1 MVIRPPLRG
10 KLMDY
15 VRFSDFLRS
24 TTLATLV
31 VVLSFTGFLAVD
43 DPMPDRE
50 QLEHREMPLY
60 ATSPGHPVFGEYV
73 GAHWCGPCMSSA
85 SPSLDNLKSSNPEDF
100 TFVSFFESSSGGWPS
115 DSPIDRRNH
124 VMASSSGYPTF
135 SFADSQSSPCY
146 KVGAAGSNY
155 YDADYTAGGCMSSDT
170 SDYILS
176 LSVALD
182 SSTNQVTIDVESTY
196 IGSASSVTVY
206 LYGAVTEKV
215 GADAYDNG
223 VRPHH
228 NFRDWLLNSNEDGF
242 EQLTLT
248 PSNPVQTTWTVP
260 VNTVRAAGG
269 NTQFEN
275 FWPVIALMDGP
286 HTSYNN
292 VLTAADLGMT
302 PLVDLGI
309 SDLSADNQN
318 GNSGFVPGDIVDLTV
333 QVTNNGVDPY
343 TDGGEISVY
352 EMVGLDETY
361 VGGASIQSIQP
372 GSSQSLTVQFDT
384 SHIDTYSSGTTTF
397 RAKLS
402 GLTGDRVSSND
413 YADVSALH
421 DMPPVAN
428 QPSAVDSV
436 TIDRGDTIQFESTAL
451 SNDLVDDMSTMTPM
465 LHYALSGTDLW
476 DDQWIAS
483 SDLVGSGG
491 NARYLH
497 TINAPLSADIGEY
510 DLRIRWVD
518 AGGQTGDWVI
528 SENAFY
534 LQNGLPTILNG
545 DSPLYAGTP
554 TVKVETQERIS
565 VVGLVHDAET
575 PLSLLNIDSNSPE
588 FIEWDPSTL
597 ELVVNFNEVVR
608 DSQGNPIPQ
617 GMFVTIDDGDDTN
630 SGMMM
635 FNVIENGAPRWAPIS
650 TQSFDE
656 GGSASIS
663 LTGYLSDTDD
673 SGNQI
678 STSGLTL
685 ELISISDDSFV
696 DASVSGHSLT
706 VSSLDDDSNG
716 MVEIG
721 IRASDGSKTSDT
733 TIVFHVLNVNDA
745 PRMNMDGIDEFTV
758 EMGERITI
766 ELLDRM
772 TDIDD
777 PVEEIWATATTF
789 VPGAAQFNPI
799 TGILTMEWSEPG
811 FETVTITLEDRHGDA
826 NAYMIAVTVV
836 DNLPLLWDDDLVAS
850 FDTTEFGSNPTV
862 IIENVGTL
870 ELSDLR
876 VTWTVCN
883 SITGICHSSGVSH
896 NLGPFI
902 VNPSSGSGLGIG
914 DYVTLSVSAEDQNG
928 FDRLTEI
935 QFKVFASEP
944 VVITEP
950 EPVDDQVSDSNPE
963 MSKWLST
970 GLIVIGILLSVALVL
985 ALAIVLRRQGQE
997 PEVAI
1002 DYPSWQEDDQT
1013 YYNEPEPTVLQ
1024 TPPPPSELPP
1034 PPPKIPPLP
1043 PEGLPPGWTMEQWHY
1058 YGEEYLRRR
1067 Q

>member
-1 MVIRPPLRG
+1 
-10 KLMDY
+10 MDY

-31 VVLSFTGFLAVD
+31 VILSFTGFLAVD

-115 DSPIDRRNH
+115 DSPIDRRSH

-196 IGSASSVTVY
+196 VGSSSSVTVY

-260 VNTVRAAGG
+260 VNKVRAAGG

-286 HTSYNN
+286 HSSYNN

-309 SDLSADNQN
+309 LDLSADNQN

-402 GLTGDRVSSND
+402 GLSGDRVSSND
-413 YADVSALH
+413 YDDESALH

-428 QPSAVDSV
+428 QPSAVASV

-451 SNDLVDDMSTMTPM
+451 SNDLVDDMSTMTPI
-465 LHYALSGTDLW
+465 LHYALSGTDFW

-497 TINAPLSADIGEY
+497 TINAPLTADIGEY

-518 AGGQTGDWVI
+518 AGGQTGDWII
-528 SENAFY
+528 SESAFY

-597 ELVVNFNEVVR
+597 ELVVNFDEVVR

-617 GMFVTIDDGDDTN
+617 GMFITIDDGDDTN

-663 LTGYLSDTDD
+663 LTSYLSDTDE

-685 ELISISDDSFV
+685 ELISISDDSLV
-696 DASVSGHSLT
+696 EASVSGHSLT

-716 MVEIG
+716 MAEIV

-777 PVEEIWATATTF
+777 PTEEIWATATTF

-799 TGILTMEWSEPG
+799 TGILNMEWSEPG

-836 DNLPLLWDDDLVAS
+836 DNLPLLWDDDLVVS

-870 ELSDLR
+870 ELIDLR

-883 SITGICHSSGVSH
+883 SITGICHSAGVSH

-935 QFKVFASEP
+935 QYKVFASEP
-944 VVITEP
+944 VEITEP
-950 EPVDDQVSDSNPE
+950 EPDENQVSDSNPD

-970 GLIVIGILLSVALVL
+970 GLIVIGILLSVALIL

-997 PEVAI
+997 PEMAI
-1002 DYPSWQEDDQT
+1002 DYSSWQEDDQT
-1013 YYNEPEPTVLQ
+1013 YYREPEPPLLQ

>member
-1 MVIRPPLRG
+1 
-10 KLMDY
+10 MDY

-31 VVLSFTGFLAVD
+31 VILSFTGFLAVD

-73 GAHWCGPCMSSA
+73 GAHWCGPCMNSA

-115 DSPIDRRNH
+115 DSPIDRMNH

-196 IGSASSVTVY
+196 VGSASSVTVY

-260 VNTVRAAGG
+260 VNKVRAAGG

-309 SDLSADNQN
+309 LDLSADNQN
-318 GNSGFVPGDIVDLTV
+318 GNSGFVPGDILDLTV
-333 QVTNNGVDPY
+333 QVTNHGVDPY

-413 YADVSALH
+413 YDDESALH

-428 QPSAVDSV
+428 QPSAVASV

-451 SNDLVDDMSTMTPM
+451 SNDLVDDMSTMTPI
-465 LHYALSGTDLW
+465 LHYALSGTDFW

-497 TINAPLSADIGEY
+497 TINAPLTADIGEY

-518 AGGQTGDWVI
+518 AGGQTGDWII
-528 SENAFY
+528 SESAFY

-597 ELVVNFNEVVR
+597 ELVVNFDEVVR

-617 GMFVTIDDGDDTN
+617 GMFITLDDGDDTN

-663 LTGYLSDTDD
+663 LTSYLSDTDE

-685 ELISISDDSFV
+685 ELISISDDSLV
-696 DASVSGHSLT
+696 EASVSGHSLT

-716 MVEIG
+716 MAEIV

-777 PVEEIWATATTF
+777 PTEEIWATATTF

-799 TGILTMEWSEPG
+799 TGILNMEWSEPG

-836 DNLPLLWDDDLVAS
+836 DNLPLLWDDDLVVS

-870 ELSDLR
+870 ELIDLR

-883 SITGICHSSGVSH
+883 SITGICHSAGVSH

-935 QFKVFASEP
+935 QYKVFASEP
-944 VVITEP
+944 VEITEP
-950 EPVDDQVSDSNPE
+950 EPDENQVSDSNPD

-970 GLIVIGILLSVALVL
+970 GLIVIGILLSVALIL

-997 PEVAI
+997 PEMAI
-1002 DYPSWQEDDQT
+1002 DYSSWQEDDQT
-1013 YYNEPEPTVLQ
+1013 YYREPEPPVLQ

-1034 PPPKIPPLP
+1034 PPPQIPPLP

>member
-43 DPMPDRE
+43 DQMPDRE

-318 GNSGFVPGDIVDLTV
+318 GNSGFVPGDILDLTV

>member
-1 MVIRPPLRG
+1 
-10 KLMDY
+10 MDY

-31 VVLSFTGFLAVD
+31 VILSFTGFLAVD

-115 DSPIDRRNH
+115 DSPIDRRSH

-196 IGSASSVTVY
+196 VGSSSSVTVY

-260 VNTVRAAGG
+260 VNKVRAAGG

-309 SDLSADNQN
+309 LDLSADNQN
-318 GNSGFVPGDIVDLTV
+318 GNSGFVPGDILDLTV
-333 QVTNNGVDPY
+333 QVTNHGVDPY

-428 QPSAVDSV
+428 QPSAVASV

-451 SNDLVDDMSTMTPM
+451 SNDLVDDMSTMTPI
-465 LHYALSGTDLW
+465 LHYALSGTDFW
-476 DDQWIAS
+476 DNQWIAS

-497 TINAPLSADIGEY
+497 TINAPLTADIGEY

-518 AGGQTGDWVI
+518 AGGQTGDWII
-528 SENAFY
+528 SESAFY

-597 ELVVNFNEVVR
+597 ELVVNFDEVVR

-617 GMFVTIDDGDDTN
+617 GMFITIDDGDDTN

-663 LTGYLSDTDD
+663 LTSYLSDTDE

-685 ELISISDDSFV
+685 ELISISDDSLV
-696 DASVSGHSLT
+696 EASVSGHSLT

-716 MVEIG
+716 MAEIV

-777 PVEEIWATATTF
+777 PTEEIWATATTF

-799 TGILTMEWSEPG
+799 TGILNMEWSEPG

-836 DNLPLLWDDDLVAS
+836 DNLPLLWDDDLVVS

-870 ELSDLR
+870 ELIDLR

-883 SITGICHSSGVSH
+883 SITGICHSAGVSH

-935 QFKVFASEP
+935 QYKVFASEP
-944 VVITEP
+944 VEITEP
-950 EPVDDQVSDSNPE
+950 EPDENQVSDSNPD

-970 GLIVIGILLSVALVL
+970 GLIVIGILLSVALIL

-997 PEVAI
+997 PEMAI
-1002 DYPSWQEDDQT
+1002 DYSSWQEDDQT
-1013 YYNEPEPTVLQ
+1013 YYREPEPPLLQ

>member
-1 MVIRPPLRG
+1 
-10 KLMDY
+10 MDY

-31 VVLSFTGFLAVD
+31 VILSFTGFLAVD

-155 YDADYTAGGCMSSDT
+155 YDADYTAGGCMSSDI

-196 IGSASSVTVY
+196 VGSASSVTVY

-260 VNTVRAAGG
+260 VNKVRAAGG

-309 SDLSADNQN
+309 LDLSADNQN
-318 GNSGFVPGDIVDLTV
+318 GNSGFVPGDILDLTV
-333 QVTNNGVDPY
+333 QVTNHGVDPY

-361 VGGASIQSIQP
+361 VGGASIQSIQT

-428 QPSAVDSV
+428 QPSAVASV

-451 SNDLVDDMSTMTPM
+451 SNDLVDDMSTMTPI
-465 LHYALSGTDLW
+465 LHYALSGTDFW
-476 DDQWIAS
+476 DNQWIAS

-497 TINAPLSADIGEY
+497 TINAPLTADIGEY

-518 AGGQTGDWVI
+518 AGGQTGDWII
-528 SENAFY
+528 SESAFY

-597 ELVVNFNEVVR
+597 ELVVNFDEVVR

-617 GMFVTIDDGDDTN
+617 GMFMTIDDGDDTN
-630 SGMMM
+630 SGMIM

-663 LTGYLSDTDD
+663 LTSYLSDTDE

-685 ELISISDDSFV
+685 ELISISDDSLV
-696 DASVSGHSLT
+696 EASVSGHSLT

-716 MVEIG
+716 MAEIV

-777 PVEEIWATATTF
+777 PAEEIWATATTF

-799 TGILTMEWSEPG
+799 TGILSMEWSEPG

-870 ELSDLR
+870 ELIDLR

-914 DYVTLSVSAEDQNG
+914 DYVSLSVSAEDQNG

-935 QFKVFASEP
+935 QYKVFASEP
-944 VVITEP
+944 VEITEP
-950 EPVDDQVSDSNPE
+950 EPDENQVSDSNPD

-970 GLIVIGILLSVALVL
+970 GLIVIGILLSVALIL

-997 PEVAI
+997 PEMAI
-1002 DYPSWQEDDQT
+1002 DYSSWQEDDQT
-1013 YYNEPEPTVLQ
+1013 YYREPEPPVLQ

-1034 PPPKIPPLP
+1034 PPPQIPPLP